1 MKKYFTKAEL
11 KENAQAALRKIYGFA
26 PSRKDIKL
34 MEADMDGT
42 YIGIEVNGHGYQ
54 IYGSVIYSPNGEVCY
69 GLNLETVRI
78 DNIDW

>member
-34 MEADMDGT
+34 MKAVKD
-42 YIGIEVNGHGYQ
+42 H
-54 IYGSVIYSPNGEVCY
+54 YGSGAVKIISAKAVKYDKNGSEVY
-69 GLNLETVRI
+69 
-78 DNIDW
+78 